1 MNRAALLAAVRDV
14 IEVLDRH
21 ITDSEAVAATLEVE
35 HLWCANEKAVR
46 DALDAADEEV
56 DEEDGGIEG
65 ETTLEAALRA
75 RATMQRAL
83 ETSATLNRYKIWIAV
98 IAQLVDAERERGDEV
113 VEAVRALVLERRR
126 GGAAIECA
134 ECLHEAAQIRDL
146 LGVRSFDD
154 ARRAVTDLVAYK
166 KLAPST
172 VSANRLAQIAEL
184 ISAQPNDVV
193 GAVER
198 LRDRAVKLAHD
209 VDTHD
214 KYDAEV
220 ASVLGD
226 NDRTALE
233 AAKTAMA
240 TIKQLRA
247 RLEQKD
253 AF

>member
-1 MNRAALLAAVRDV
+1 MKLIDSYAEELRNRNGKLCKLLKLLGLADRGSDQEVFDTVRDLRAMLS
-14 IEVLDRH
+14 IGP
-21 ITDSEAVAATLEVE
+21 
-35 HLWCANEKAVR
+35 NET
-46 DALDAADEEV
+46 ALDAAKRLRQQADKVHELHAQAV
-56 DEEDGGIEG
+56 DLKKE
-65 ETTLEAALRA
+65 LRDPLA
-75 RATMQRAL
+75 GLMK
-83 ETSATLNRYKIWIAV
+83 E
-98 IAQLVDAERERGDEV
+98 
-113 VEAVRALVLERRR
+113 
-126 GGAAIECA
+126 
-134 ECLHEAAQIRDL
+134 IRD
-146 LGVRSFDD
+146 
-154 ARRAVTDLVAYK
+154 
-166 KLAPST
+166 
-172 VSANRLAQIAEL
+172 IAEL
-184 ISAQPNDVV
+184 IGAQPDDVV